1 MKTNFVTE
9 IKMEFDDVSGKIECA
24 VKKDGLEVKQLNF
37 NLDNVA
43 IDKEN
48 RVSKLSQIFYDLG
61 LEIAKRINTTGIIY
75 REEIEDL
82 KKENDEISRE
92 ILKIQ
97 NILYRKHISKS
108 V

>member
-37 NLDNVA
+37 NLDNVV

-61 LEIAKRINTTGIIY
+61 LEIAKRINMY
-75 REEIEDL
+75 EEIEDL
-82 KKENDEISRE
+82 NRE
-92 ILKIQ
+92 LDRPIL
-97 NILYRKHISKS
+97 NINNQKY
-108 V
+108 

>member
-61 LEIAKRINTTGIIY
+61 LEIAKRINMY
-75 REEIEDL
+75 EEIEDL
-82 KKENDEISRE
+82 NRE
-92 ILKIQ
+92 LDRPIL
-97 NILYRKHISKS
+97 NINNQKY
-108 V
+108 